1 MKQPQTLGTVLTQQ
15 LQQTSS
21 LSQTPT
27 TSLTKP
33 EQDKRLLISK
43 RFGNCDSFLQKVHP
57 QTQAAF
63 ATKQKQAIMGDYPTL
78 TDICLTYGKTF
89 SEQWLYPQIADLAM
103 FTGAKNLTKEQM
115 RGLASVIAVEY
126 RYLKVTELLL
136 FFYRFKTGRY
146 GRFYGSV
153 DPMVIT
159 CALREFMKERNTLI
173 DIYERE
179 LHDKEL
185 EQQKLLPTISR
196 EQWEAMKQAQLES
209 KSETKTE

>member
-1 MKQPQTLGTVLTQQ
+1 M
-15 LQQTSS
+15 
-21 LSQTPT
+21 

-33 EQDKRLLISK
+33 EQEKQIAISK
-43 RFGNCDSFLQKVHP
+43 RFGNQDSFLQKVNP

-63 ATKQKQAIMGDYPTL
+63 ATKQQHALMGDYPTL

-89 SEQWLYPQIADLAM
+89 SEQWLYPQIADLAL

-115 RGLASVIAVEY
+115 RSLASVIAVEY

-136 FFYRFKTGRY
+136 FFHRFKTGRY

-185 EQQKLLPTISR
+185 EKQKLLPTMSR
-196 EQWEAMKQAQLES
+196 EQYLEMKKS
-209 KSETKTE
+209 KPE

>member
-1 MKQPQTLGTVLTQQ
+1 
-15 LQQTSS
+15 
-21 LSQTPT
+21 
-27 TSLTKP
+27 
-33 EQDKRLLISK
+33 
-43 RFGNCDSFLQKVHP
+43 
-57 QTQAAF
+57 
-63 ATKQKQAIMGDYPTL
+63 MGDYPTL

-146 GRFYGSV
+146 GRFYGAV

-159 CALREFMKERNTLI
+159 CALREFMKERNSLI

-179 LHDKEL
+179 LREQYL
-185 EQQKLLPTISR
+185 EEQKKLPVITR
-196 EQWEAMKQAQLES
+196 EQWLEMKKSQE
-209 KSETKTE
+209 SETKTE

>member
-1 MKQPQTLGTVLTQQ
+1 MKEPQAVGLVLQQQLPQT
-15 LQQTSS
+15 SN
-21 LSQTPT
+21 LSQTPS
-27 TSLTKP
+27 TSLTKQ
-33 EQDKRLLISK
+33 EQEKQLSISK
-43 RFGNCDSFLQKVHP
+43 RFGNCDSFLQKVNP

-63 ATKQKQAIMGDYPTL
+63 ATKQKQALMGDYPTL

-146 GRFYGSV
+146 GRFYGAV

-159 CALREFMKERNTLI
+159 CALREFMKERNSLI

-179 LHDKEL
+179 LREQYL
-185 EQQKLLPTISR
+185 EEQKKLPVITR
-196 EQWEAMKQAQLES
+196 EQWLEMKKSQE
-209 KSETKTE
+209 SETKTE

>member
-1 MKQPQTLGTVLTQQ
+1 MQQPQAVGQMAKQQ
-15 LQQTSS
+15 LQQTSN
-21 LSQTPT
+21 LSSTPMI
-27 TSLTKP
+27 SLTKQ
-33 EQDKRLLISK
+33 EQEKKLAIQSK
-43 RFGNCDSFLQKVHP
+43 FGNQDSFLQKVNP

-63 ATKQKQAIMGDYPTL
+63 AVKQQQAVMGNYPTL
-78 TDICLTYGKTF
+78 TDICLAYGKTF

-136 FFYRFKTGRY
+136 FFHRFKTGRY

-159 CALREFMKERNTLI
+159 CALREFMKERNSLI

-179 LHDKEL
+179 IHDKEM
-185 EQQKLLPTISR
+185 EQQKLLPVMSH
-196 EQWEAMKQAQLES
+196 EEYLKELENE
-209 KSETKTE
+209 KNNE

>member
-1 MKQPQTLGTVLTQQ
+1 MQQPQAVGQMVKQQ
-15 LQQTSS
+15 LQQTSN
-21 LSQTPT
+21 LSSTPMI
-27 TSLTKP
+27 SLTKQ
-33 EQDKRLLISK
+33 EQEKKLAIQSK
-43 RFGNCDSFLQKVHP
+43 FGNQDSFLQKVNP

-63 ATKQKQAIMGDYPTL
+63 AVKQQQAVMGNYPTL
-78 TDICLTYGKTF
+78 TDICLAYGKTF

-136 FFYRFKTGRY
+136 FFHRFKTGRY

-159 CALREFMKERNTLI
+159 CALREFMKERNSLI

-179 LHDKEL
+179 IRDKEM
-185 EQQKLLPTISR
+185 EQQKLLPVMSH
-196 EQWEAMKQAQLES
+196 EEYLKELENE
-209 KSETKTE
+209 KNNE